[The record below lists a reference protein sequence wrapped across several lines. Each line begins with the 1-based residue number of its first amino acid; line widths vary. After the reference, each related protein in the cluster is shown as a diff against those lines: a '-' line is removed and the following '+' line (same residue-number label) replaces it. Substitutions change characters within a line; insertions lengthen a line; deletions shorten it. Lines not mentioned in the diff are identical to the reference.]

1 MLDLALI
8 SSATLMGLAATPHCA
23 AMCSAPCALACK
35 GARQQ
40 AGFQVGRV
48 LGYAAGGALATV
60 SAQLLAEV
68 SQSATLLQP
77 VWALL
82 QAALLALGLS
92 LLWRGRA
99 PLWLGALQWRP
110 QGRHVML
117 TGMAWV
123 AMPCGLLHAALL
135 LAALSNTVLGGALA
149 MTGFALAS
157 SLGLLVAP
165 LLTARLRG
173 RGGDAAP
180 ALRLAGL
187 GMATASAWA
196 LVEGVW
202 RRSLLLC

>member
-23 AMCSAPCALACK
+23 AMCSAPCALACQ
-35 GARQQ
+35 GGRQQ
-40 AGFQVGRV
+40 ASFQLGRV

-68 SQSATLLQP
+68 SQSAVLLQP

-99 PLWLGALQWRP
+99 PMWLSNLQWRP
-110 QGRHVML
+110 RSRHVIF

-123 AMPCGLLHAALL
+123 AMPCGILHAALL
-135 LAALSNTVLGGALA
+135 LSALANTVLGGALA
-149 MTGFALAS
+149 MAGFALAS

-187 GMATASAWA
+187 GMASAAAWA
-196 LVEGVW
+196 LVQGVW
-202 RRSLLLC
+202 HRSLLLC